1 MRDGHEEL
9 AKWVEEMRGLG
20 MRAIEAF
27 HSDHRPE
34 DVECYLDLARRLDL
48 AVTGGSDF
56 HGANKARIRLGHG
69 LEDNLNVPGW
79 VLERLRAM

>member
-1 MRDGHEEL
+1 M
-9 AKWVEEMRGLG
+9 G

-34 DVECYLDLARRLDL
+34 DTARYLDLARRLDL

-56 HGANKARIRLGHG
+56 HGANKPGIQLGSG
-69 LEDNLNVPGW
+69 SNGNLDIPRS
-79 VLERLRAM
+79 LLDRLRAM